1 MSLLSPATVS
11 VRQAATL
18 LGISFSSAYAAIR
31 AGNFPTKI
39 VQIGGRYVVPTA
51 PFSSFSGSTSYQT
64 LRGVRRSA

>member
-18 LGISFSSAYAAIR
+18 LGISFSSAYAAIH

-51 PFSSFSGSTSYQT
+51 PLLELLGLDELPDLEGS
-64 LRGVRRSA
+64 AA